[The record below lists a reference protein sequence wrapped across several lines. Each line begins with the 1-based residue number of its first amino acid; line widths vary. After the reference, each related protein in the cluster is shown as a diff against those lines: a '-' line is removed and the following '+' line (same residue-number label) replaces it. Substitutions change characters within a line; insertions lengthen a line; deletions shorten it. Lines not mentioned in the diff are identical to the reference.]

1 MERFM
6 DVNTRRQIFLSVF
19 FFFKDKYSG
28 YGGQFNAMKLKL
40 AYIW

>member
-6 DVNTRRQIFLSVF
+6 DVNTRRQIFLPVF
-19 FFFKDKYSG
+19 LKDKYSG